1 MIWVGRWPVGL
12 VFEWDGAKAREND
25 RKHGVNFREA
35 MTAFGDEHSVT
46 IDGPAHS
53 VDEARFVLV
62 GMSQLGRLSC
72 PSRKDTIGFLSSAR
86 ESRRVTKDRNM
97 KKASRTRKTKAAQM
111 RGEYDFAGGT
121 RGKYAK
127 RFLES
132 TNLVLLDP
140 DVAEMFPTQAAV
152 NNALRALARIIETNT
167 PRRRSRKKDPSK
179 K

>member
-1 MIWVGRWPVGL
+1 
-12 VFEWDGAKAREND
+12 
-25 RKHGVNFREA
+25 
-35 MTAFGDEHSVT
+35 
-46 IDGPAHS
+46 
-53 VDEARFVLV
+53 
-62 GMSQLGRLSC
+62 
-72 PSRKDTIGFLSSAR
+72 
-86 ESRRVTKDRNM
+86 M
-97 KKASRTRKTKAAQM
+97 KKASRTRKTKAAPM
-111 RGEYDFAGGT
+111 RSEYDFAGGT